1 MRRRNT
7 GCTAAATVLGL
18 AAVTGTGCT
27 PTLGDTPRSP
37 EQRRAAAGQATSSAA
52 PGKGRLVVR
61 YDKASNA
68 AGESAA
74 GLLKKNKVLEKV
86 ADYANDQIAL
96 PRDIP
101 LIGKSCGEPNAYW
114 SPQTKEITYC
124 YELVTE
130 LKPFYEKANESHRA
144 SSTRGRAAAVDE
156 DIAGVTNGFLFHELG
171 HGLVDLYDLPVTGK
185 EEDAVDQ
192 LSTVMLASGDEQHQ
206 NYAVSTINA
215 WAAWS
220 EDEEALSTVDTFAD
234 EHSLSAQRYYN
245 WACWLYGSDPKRFGS
260 IVNDEVL
267 PESRRERCPEEYGR
281 IAKSWVTLL
290 DPYLK

>member
-1 MRRRNT
+1 MP
-7 GCTAAATVLGL
+7 
-18 AAVTGTGCT
+18 T
-27 PTLGDTPRSP
+27 PDNTPRSP

-52 PGKGRLVVR
+52 PGKGKLAVR
-61 YDKASNA
+61 YDKGSNA
-68 AGESAA
+68 AGKSAA
-74 GLLKKNKVLEKV
+74 GILKKNKVLEKV

-101 LIGKSCGEPNAYW
+101 LIGKNCGEPNAYW
-114 SPQTKEITYC
+114 NPQAKEITYC

-130 LKPFYEKANESHRA
+130 LKPFYEKVNEANQERW
-144 SSTRGRAAAVDE
+144 TRGRAAAVDE
-156 DIAGVTNGFLFHELG
+156 DITGVTNGILFHELG

-215 WAAWS
+215 WAALS
-220 EDEEALSTVDTFAD
+220 EDEEALSTADTFAD
-234 EHSLSAQRYYN
+234 KHSLTTQRYYN

-267 PESRRERCPEEYGR
+267 PESRRESCPEEYGQ

>member
-1 MRRRNT
+1 MATLYLDEVSYMRIRNT

-18 AAVTGTGCT
+18 AAVPGTGCMPT
-27 PTLGDTPRSP
+27 PDNTPRSP

-52 PGKGRLVVR
+52 PGKGKLAVR
-61 YDKASNA
+61 YDKGSNA
-68 AGESAA
+68 AGKSAA

-101 LIGKSCGEPNAYW
+101 LIGKSCGEPNVYW
-114 SPQTKEITYC
+114 NPQTREITYC

-130 LKPFYEKANESHRA
+130 LKPFYEKVNEAKQERW
-144 SSTRGRAAAVDE
+144 TRGRAAAVDE
-156 DIAGVTNGFLFHELG
+156 DITGVTNGILFHELG

-192 LSTVMLASGDEQHQ
+192 
-206 NYAVSTINA
+206 
-215 WAAWS
+215 
-220 EDEEALSTVDTFAD
+220 
-234 EHSLSAQRYYN
+234 R
-245 WACWLYGSDPKRFGS
+245 
-260 IVNDEVL
+260 
-267 PESRRERCPEEYGR
+267 EEYGQ